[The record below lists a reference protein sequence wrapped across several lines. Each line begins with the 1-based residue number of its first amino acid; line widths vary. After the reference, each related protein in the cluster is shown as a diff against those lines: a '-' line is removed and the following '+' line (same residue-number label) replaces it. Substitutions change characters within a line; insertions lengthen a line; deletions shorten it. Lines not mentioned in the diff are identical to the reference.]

1 MDSTHEVPTEASHGR
16 QSAPRLGGRTRG
28 TAHRLNR
35 SFGQVAVVLGCLVLA
50 CTSCAGAGGEAA
62 VIQQGDLVG
71 DWGNAAG
78 ARVHVSADHSLT
90 ASGINH
96 AVPDYKCSTSM
107 TAGSWQFWVQGG
119 SPQSFTA
126 SDSATEGESFT
137 VSANNGD
144 PTSWCDLEA
153 QVQHD
158 DQGFN
163 ICLVL
168 DADQTCTT
176 EELLRK
182 ASTQPR

>member
-1 MDSTHEVPTEASHGR
+1 MTQVQGAKPPVPA
-16 QSAPRLGGRTRG
+16 QSGGNVGTPPQPPDGTSATPERT
-28 TAHRLNR
+28 
-35 SFGQVAVVLGCLVLA
+35 

-78 ARVHVSADHSLT
+78 ATVHMSADHSLT

-107 TAGSWQFWVQGG
+107 AAGSWQFWVQDG

-126 SDSATEGESFT
+126 SDPVTEGESFT

-168 DADQTCTT
+168 DPDQTCTT